1 MKRYFLLVVAL
12 LVSAVSAQAQRV
24 ATGLT
29 VDTVRVGDP
38 FRAIARIGV
47 EPGEDVA
54 LPDSLQNV
62 EDLENAGRVRTRRDS
77 TAQGVNVIAAF
88 PLIAWRPGSI
98 ALPSFDVT
106 LRSGGRERRV
116 TVDLPAVTVVS
127 VLPADTTNIQAKPPK
142 DVFGPNRLWWPW
154 ILAALLLLAALAA
167 AYWWW
172 RRRRKQPDVIAIPM
186 PMPRERALQELT
198 RIQQLGLIEQGEYK
212 RFYTMLSGVLRQYL
226 ESFDSKWSGDL
237 TTEELAQR
245 VKQERDVAPA
255 IAVLRTSDL
264 VKFARETPNQRDAK
278 ADWQKAYDWLAAF
291 RVPPATEL
299 EAA

>member
-1 MKRYFLLVVAL
+1 MKRPFVLWLAL
-12 LVSAVSAQAQRV
+12 LVCSAPAQAQRV

-29 VDTVRVGDP
+29 LDTVRVGDP

-47 EPGEDVA
+47 QPGEEIV
-54 LPDSLQNV
+54 LPDSLQSV

-88 PLIAWRPGSI
+88 PLIAWRPGSL
-98 ALPSFDVT
+98 ALPSFDVVR
-106 LRSGGRERRV
+106 RSAGRERKV
-116 TVDLPAVTVVS
+116 TIDLPAVTVVS

-154 ILAALLLLAALAA
+154 IIAALLLLAALAA

-172 RRRRKQPDVIAIPM
+172 RRRRKQPEVSALPM
-186 PMPRERALQELT
+186 PMPRERALEELT
-198 RIQQLGLIEQGEYK
+198 KIQQLGLIEQGEYK
-212 RFYTMLSGVLRQYL
+212 RYYTMLSAVLRQYL
-226 ESFDSKWSGDL
+226 ESFDGKWSRDL
-237 TTEELAQR
+237 TTDELAQR
-245 VKQERDVAPA
+245 VKQERDVASA

-264 VKFARETPNQRDAK
+264 VKFARETSNPRDAK
-278 ADWQKAYDWLAAF
+278 ADWQKAYDWLAGF
-291 RVPPATEL
+291 RVPAATEL